1 VASCA
6 YSIVAAVYTHRHVLS
21 LGCRLS
27 SFTAFAMPPKKR
39 APRTSSASAAGAP
52 FTPSAKK
59 SKVDDLSVSPSEAAL
74 MSKLPHVQILSQWV
88 TDTVVPAGGVVAY
101 LERNYSSEATCALTN
116 TNHQLFQT
124 VASTNQLTLLCSLKL
139 ICAI

>member
-21 LGCRLS
+21 LVCVFLSLTVCRLS

-39 APRTSSASAAGAP
+39 AARTSAASAAESP
-52 FTPSAKK
+52 YTPSAKK

-116 TNHQLFQT
+116 TNHQLFHQ
-124 VASTNQLTLLCSLKL
+124 QLHPPIS
-139 ICAI
+139 